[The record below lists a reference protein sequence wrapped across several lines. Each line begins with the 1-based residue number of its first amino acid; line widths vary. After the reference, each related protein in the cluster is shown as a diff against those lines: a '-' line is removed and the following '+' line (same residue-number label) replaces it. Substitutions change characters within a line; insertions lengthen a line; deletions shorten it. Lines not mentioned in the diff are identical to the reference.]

1 MKGVQANFA
10 AQVRVLGHDAVAINA
25 SADQIAG
32 TEDRGVCLYVGTG
45 GSVQVKMEGTMG
57 GAANVTFENVPDGHF
72 LPILVTHL
80 IGGTASNVLAIY

>member
-1 MKGVQANFA
+1 MKGVQANFG
-10 AQVRVLGHDAVAINA
+10 AQVKVLGHDAVAISA

-80 IGGTASNVLAIY
+80 IGGTASDILAIY